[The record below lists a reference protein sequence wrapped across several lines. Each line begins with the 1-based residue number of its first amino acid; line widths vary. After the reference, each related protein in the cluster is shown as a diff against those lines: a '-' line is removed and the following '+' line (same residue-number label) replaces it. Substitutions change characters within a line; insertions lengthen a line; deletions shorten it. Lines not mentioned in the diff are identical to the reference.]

1 MISCISYKC
10 TCRLG
15 HEQGTHLPRSPGS
28 AGLAVVVVVV
38 VFWLGLLGLV
48 PPVPIPACLLDLGC
62 WWLLVVPLVAVI
74 WDVFS
79 CNALPRKLD

>member
-1 MISCISYKC
+1 MISCISYNC

-15 HEQGTHLPRSPGS
+15 HKQGKCLPGSPGS
-28 AGLAVVVVVV
+28 AGLAVVMV
-38 VFWLGLLGLV
+38 VFWLSLLGLV
-48 PPVPIPACLLDLGC
+48 QPVPILARLLDLDC

-79 CNALPRKLD
+79 CNVLPRKLD